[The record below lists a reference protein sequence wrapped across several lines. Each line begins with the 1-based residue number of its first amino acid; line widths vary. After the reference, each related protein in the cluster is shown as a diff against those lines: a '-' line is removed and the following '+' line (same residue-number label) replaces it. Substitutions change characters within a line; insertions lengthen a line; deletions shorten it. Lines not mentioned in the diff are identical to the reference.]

1 MRAVIPTIIVQ
12 IANGNRKIQL
22 GAITPT
28 RDFNY
33 VSDTVSGYISVMESN
48 KGLGEVI
55 NLGSNFE
62 ISIKDAVYT
71 IAEVMGAE
79 VKIISKTSRLRPER
93 SEVQRLF
100 ASNKKAYDLFNWA
113 PKYAGLDGF
122 KKGVLKTLSGFRIK
136 KISNY
141 LNQNDTLYE

>member
-22 GAITPT
+22 GATSPT

-33 VSDTVSGYISVMESN
+33 VSDTVSGFISVMESN

-79 VKIISKTSRLRPER
+79 VEIISKTSRLRPER

-113 PKYAGLDGF
+113 PKYGGLDGF
-122 KKGVLKTLSGFRIK
+122 KKGVLKTSEWF
-136 KISNY
+136 SNKENLKLFESKRY
-141 LNQNDTLYE
+141 VI